1 MRFLINVLFLILM
14 SPVLSFGQIDQ
25 YELRFEHVDHHVSQV
40 DKKFIFHPQLLSQNL
55 SEGLTNDYDKVRAFY
70 VWIARNIDY
79 DLLAYVN
86 KTRSGQSINQVMRSG
101 KALCSGFSLLFNYFC
116 QEAGIESVI
125 IEGYAKGHGYRKN
138 QQFEEVNHAW
148 NAVKIYE
155 RWYLLDATWAIG
167 NPTNISRHQK
177 KIDVN
182 TFFLTKPEVFIKTHL
197 PEDPTWQLL
206 EQKISLTEFEEDAYH
221 NNNEWPYQAYHP
233 DDYNNMDEYDIGIL
247 QLKRAKEFNPKNRL
261 IDPLIAFAY
270 LYKGISITDELWK
283 MDYFQLNDT
292 VCHLEQNFYALMDS
306 ALSLANEIDF
316 KKVPYKKNNL
326 LDEVN
331 YQKGVINYELGIEIF
346 SKAKSANIPFTQTD
360 FATKKY
366 FALAEEHFEQ
376 TPSTS
381 IYYKDAREYL
391 SLMDEF
397 RLRIIN
403 WTSTD

>member
-167 NPTNISRHQK
+167 NPTNINDLAEAIHRLLMK
-177 KIDVN
+177 K
-182 TFFLTKPEVFIKTHL
+182 EYGVFH
-197 PEDPTWQLL
+197 
-206 EQKISLTEFEEDAYH
+206 
-221 NNNEWPYQAYHP
+221 
-233 DDYNNMDEYDIGIL
+233 
-247 QLKRAKEFNPKNRL
+247 
-261 IDPLIAFAY
+261 IA
-270 LYKGISITDELWK
+270 G
-283 MDYFQLNDT
+283 
-292 VCHLEQNFYALMDS
+292 
-306 ALSLANEIDF
+306 NEICSRLEF
-316 KKVPYKKNNL
+316 ALK
-326 LDEVN
+326 
-331 YQKGVINYELGIEIF
+331 IAEIF
-346 SKAKSANIPFTQTD
+346 DLDPGLIQEITSKDLSQKAPRPMNSSFNLNKLSNAIDWLPGGLNKS
-360 FATKKY
+360 
-366 FALAEEHFEQ
+366 LE
-376 TPSTS
+376 
-381 IYYKDAREYL
+381 
-391 SLMDEF
+391 
-397 RLRIIN
+397 RLR
-403 WTSTD
+403 SQQVQ